1 MSNRLELVANGD
13 RGIIMTR
20 IFDAPPHLVFDALT
34 VPALLKRWL
43 KGPDGWSLE
52 TCDIDLRV
60 GGAYRYVWK
69 NDDGTEMGMGGTYR
83 EIVRPERISQTEM
96 FDGNWTGG
104 EAISTATLEP
114 FGDRTR
120 LTTTVAY
127 ASPESRDGAI
137 QSNMEAGITAS
148 YARLDTVLD
157 DEQKEQAQ

>member
-13 RGIIMTR
+13 REIIMTR
-20 IFDAPPHLVFDALT
+20 IFDASPDLVFDALT
-34 VPALLKRWL
+34 IPALLQRWL

-69 NDDGTEMGMGGTYR
+69 NEDGGELAMGGTYR
-83 EIVRPERISQTEM
+83 EITRPERISQTEM

-114 FGDRTR
+114 FGGRTR
-120 LTTTVAY
+120 LTTTVLY

-148 YARLDTVLD
+148 YARLDSVLA
-157 DEQKEQAQ
+157 DEQQETAR